1 MRKISL
7 AVLLVPAL
15 AWGQPRT
22 ADEWYKEG
30 ENQYNLGN
38 FDKAVDAFKQ
48 GFQLETN
55 ESKKAN
61 YLYNVA
67 QAYRKANDCKNAQF
81 FYRRYLA
88 LKDNDTVKPLSPT
101 VRRQVEDRISDLDA
115 CVQQQQQISRKPPN
129 NSMPPDS
136 DGNEK
141 APPGETPPQHKEP
154 HKDVA
159 QATPEGET
167 DQPEEPVVT
176 TKSSMPRLI
185 SARLTGGA
193 TKIST
198 GTSTVSVP
206 PQARFS
212 LAAGYPIP
220 VASNAMVELG
230 IAVTFAPVPLNGQNM
245 AAGKTAQVWTVGGN
259 VGGTYEVIPKLGVH
273 ADATI
278 GALFLANVSESAFT
292 DGAPTTGALTMF
304 HIRGSVAAEYAV
316 TPNIVLTL
324 APIAV
329 GYSPAKSGLK
339 QDIKGLT
346 SIDFAMVGI
355 GYRK

>member
-1 MRKISL
+1 MRKICF
-7 AVLLVPAL
+7 AVLLIPAL

-22 ADEWYKEG
+22 ADDWYKEG

-38 FDKAVDAFKQ
+38 FDKAIDAFKQ

-67 QAYRKANDCKNAQF
+67 QSYRKANDCKNAQF

-88 LKDNDTVKPLSPT
+88 LKDNDTVKPLAPT

-115 CVQQQQQISRKPPN
+115 CVQQQQSISRKPPN

-136 DGNEK
+136 DGSEK
-141 APPGETPPQHKEP
+141 SPPGETPPRKEP

-159 QATPEGET
+159 QAAPEGET
-167 DQPEEPVVT
+167 DQPEEPAVT
-176 TKSSMPRLI
+176 TKSTAPRVI
-185 SARLTGGA
+185 TARLTGGG
-193 TKIST
+193 TKIVT
-198 GTSTVSVP
+198 GAPMISVP

-212 LAAGYPIP
+212 LTAGYPIP
-220 VASNAMVELG
+220 VARDTTLEAGL
-230 IAVTFAPVPLNGQNM
+230 AVTFAPVPLNGQNM
-245 AAGKTAQVWTVGGN
+245 AAGKTAQFWTVGGN
-259 VGGTYEVIPKLGVH
+259 VGVTYEVIPKLGIH
-273 ADATI
+273 ADVTL

-292 DGAPTTGALTMF
+292 DSAPTTGALTMF
-304 HIRGSVAAEYAV
+304 HVRGSVAAEYAV
-316 TPNIVLTL
+316 MPNLVLTL

-329 GYSPAKSGLK
+329 GYSPAKSGL
-339 QDIKGLT
+339 DPMIKGLT

>member
-1 MRKISL
+1 MRKISF

-22 ADEWYKEG
+22 ADDWYKEG

-38 FDKAVDAFKQ
+38 FDRAVDAFKQ

-88 LKDNDTVKPLSPT
+88 LKENDTVKPLAPS
-101 VRRQVEDRISDLDA
+101 VRRQVEERISDLDA
-115 CVQQQQQISRKPPN
+115 CVQQQQSISRKPPN

-136 DGNEK
+136 DGSEK
-141 APPGETPPQHKEP
+141 SPPPGETPPRKEL

-159 QATPEGET
+159 QATPPGEA

-176 TKSSMPRLI
+176 RSTVPRLI

-193 TKIST
+193 TKIET
-198 GTSTVSVP
+198 GTSMVTVPV
-206 PQARFS
+206 QARFS
-212 LAAGYPIP
+212 LTAGYPIP
-220 VASNAMVELG
+220 VARNTTLEVGGA
-230 IAVTFAPVPLNGQNM
+230 ATFSPVPLNGQNM

-259 VGGTYEVIPKLGVH
+259 VGATYEVLPNLGVH
-273 ADATI
+273 ADVTA

-292 DGAPTTGALTMF
+292 DGAPATGALTMF
-304 HIRGSVAAEYAV
+304 HVRGSVAAEYAV
-316 TPNIVLTL
+316 TPNLVLTL

-329 GYSPAKSGLK
+329 GYSPAKSGLDK
-339 QDIKGLT
+339 DIKGLT